1 MRNKNLLF
9 FISLSIVASF
19 LNYATYPVLSRM
31 LPESQF
37 VNMTVA
43 LSLLTQM
50 STLLSSIVAVS
61 TSLTKEKTDSAH
73 KQIELLQTVII
84 YLLLIVIGV
93 FLVLSPIL
101 LPLINLSYV
110 YLIPICFM
118 LLLSVPISVTSG
130 YLNGKKLLIKLGVA
144 VSVSALLQFSLSV
157 VVGKATNNGALA
169 LIAMAV
175 GQLLSVLMIY
185 FFYKKENLPHVKK
198 ILTHKKSDFFTASM
212 RGLVKYTVLSSLGVM
227 IINILQIID
236 LLAVQNRQID
246 SKTYTDLYIVSR
258 AVFFAGTIFVWPFIS
273 ATELRNGKNNLRQ
286 FKKLLIVL
294 LIIGFVSVAGI
305 LLFGSLITRI
315 LLGTSYSDSTYS
327 SLGVLSIT
335 YKFLYVILYGVIL
348 FFTVMRNYVAV
359 FLPIA
364 LAILSFGFVAMLPKS
379 SSTTTLLIGLNVIAL
394 LGTFASLVV
403 LHRNPEQKNN

>member
-19 LNYATYPVLSRM
+19 LNYATYPALSRI

-61 TSLTKEKTDSAH
+61 TSLTKENTEDSH

-84 YLLLIVIGV
+84 YLLLIVMSG

-101 LPLINLSYV
+101 LPLIKLSYI
-110 YLIPICFM
+110 YLIPICLM

-144 VSVSALLQFSLSV
+144 VSVSALLQFSLSLV
-157 VVGKATNNGALA
+157 IGKITNNGALA
-169 LIAMAV
+169 LIAMAG

-185 FFYKKENLPHVKK
+185 YFYKNDHLPHVKK
-198 ILTHKKSDFFTASM
+198 ILEHKKSDFLSVKM
-212 RGLVKYTVLSSLGVM
+212 KNIIKYTVLSSLGVM

-246 SKTYTDLYIVSR
+246 SRTYTDLYIVSR

-273 ATELRNGKNNLRQ
+273 ATELKNGKNNLKQ
-286 FKKLLIVL
+286 FKKLLIIL
-294 LIIGFVSVAGI
+294 LVIGFGSVAGI
-305 LLFGSLITRI
+305 LLFGSLITNV
-315 LLGTSYSDSTYS
+315 LLGTKYSAATYGG
-327 SLGVLSIT
+327 LGVLSIT
-335 YKFLYVILYGVIL
+335 YKLLYVILYGVIL
-348 FFTVMRNYVAV
+348 FFTVIRNYTAV
-359 FLPIA
+359 YLPLA
-364 LAILSFGFVAMLPKS
+364 LAILSFGFVSLLPKS
-379 SSTTTLLIGLNVIAL
+379 SSTVSLLVGLNVIAL
-394 LGTFASLVV
+394 AGTLISLII
-403 LHRNPEQKNN
+403 LSKNPERKAN